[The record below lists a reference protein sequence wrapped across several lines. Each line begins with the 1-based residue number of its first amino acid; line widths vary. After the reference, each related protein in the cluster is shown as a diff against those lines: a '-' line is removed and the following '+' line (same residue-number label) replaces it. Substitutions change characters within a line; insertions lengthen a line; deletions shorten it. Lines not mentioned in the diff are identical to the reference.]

1 MNTLP
6 IHHWGKQMTYFSGK
20 NHFFRTALHLLA
32 TLLLCSMVLPS
43 LQSCSSSQEPLQLGF
58 IGTLSGKHSDLGSD
72 VLEGVRLA
80 IEEANQKGGIKGR
93 QIELVIKDD
102 AGSGEQA
109 ILIAEELLDA
119 GIRNIIGPN
128 LSSVAMQL
136 VPWCNNHGILL
147 ISPTVSTSKLA
158 GLDDAMLRIMPHK
171 GYHQAKYMAQFTRD
185 KMGLT
190 KGVILYDQTNKAY
203 ARDVVDHAEKA
214 LADQGVAVISHPFL
228 PEKNF
233 DYAAMIKKTVSPDT
247 EFVYLVSS
255 ALDTAMFCWQLK
267 KQQLTP
273 TIFIRGWAL
282 TDELYR
288 IGNEAVEGAI
298 LMSSGL
304 PLVDSPI
311 LKEFQKKMQD
321 RSSRKSE
328 KFMVYGYEATLVVLK
343 GLNGKSDDLKQ
354 NILSIKTFKGLQDT
368 FTIDR
373 FGDVE
378 RATFSTVIQNS
389 TTVPFDPQAMPKK

>member
-1 MNTLP
+1 MTFHHWSKQMRFCSRENNFCNSIIHLLP
-6 IHHWGKQMTYFSGK
+6 I
-20 NHFFRTALHLLA
+20 LLICTMA
-32 TLLLCSMVLPS
+32 ISSLL
-43 LQSCSSSQEPLQLGF
+43 SCNTSKEPLQLGF
-58 IGTLSGKHSDLGSD
+58 IGTLSGKHSDLGTD

-80 IEEANQKGGIKGR
+80 IEEANQQGGIKGR

-109 ILIAEELLDA
+109 ITVAKELLAA
-119 GIRNIIGPN
+119 GISTVIGPN

-136 VPWCNNHGILL
+136 IPWCNSHDILL

-158 GLDDAMLRIMPHK
+158 GLDDAMIRIMPHN
-171 GYHQAKYMAQFTRD
+171 GYHRALSMAQFTRH
-185 KMGLT
+185 KMDFT
-190 KGVILYDQTNKAY
+190 KGVILFDQTNEAY
-203 ARDVVDHAEKA
+203 ARDVVDHTEKA
-214 LADQGVAVISHPFL
+214 LGELGVAVTSHPFL
-228 PEKNF
+228 SDNNF
-233 DYAAMIKKTVSPDT
+233 DYAAMIKDTVLPDT
-247 EFVYLVSS
+247 EFVYFVSS

-298 LMSSGL
+298 LISSGV
-304 PLVDSPI
+304 PLLENPV
-311 LKEFQKKMQD
+311 LKEFQKQMQG

-328 KFMVYGYEATLVVLK
+328 KFMVYGYEATLVLLK
-343 GLNGKSDDLKQ
+343 GLNEKSSDLKQ

-368 FTIDR
+368 FSIDR

-378 RATFSTVIQNS
+378 RATFSTVIKNG
-389 TTVPFDPQAMPKK
+389 TTAPFDPQTTPNK